1 MIDILSELS
10 EYVPCIQQ
18 TEADSVTQVE
28 VSNDLIHP
36 VLFGGDQMTRRRI
49 ESAREGRK
57 NDISP
62 LTKLKGFVPVCEDWH
77 TKKVYLEVSD
87 HKSNFVIQLFSIL
100 DGVEVSI

>member
-36 VLFGGDQMTRRRI
+36 VLFGGDQMTR
-49 ESAREGRK
+49 
-57 NDISP
+57 
-62 LTKLKGFVPVCEDWH
+62 
-77 TKKVYLEVSD
+77 
-87 HKSNFVIQLFSIL
+87 
-100 DGVEVSI
+100 